1 MVGGSLHRSCSSAYR
16 RVTGKGGSSKG
27 KAKKRRARQ
36 EEEEHE
42 EEELAQVEPAREEP
56 AQEEEPP
63 QDADYEP
70 KTEEASGGEHE
81 ADDTSG
87 DTIGSVYQRGRTR
100 LSEGPIPVAQRPLIK
115 PEGTR

>member
-27 KAKKRRARQ
+27 NAKKRRARQ
-36 EEEEHE
+36 EEEE
-42 EEELAQVEPAREEP
+42 LAQAEPAPEEP
-56 AQEEEPP
+56 TQEEEPP

-70 KTEEASGGEHE
+70 EAEEASRGKHE

-87 DTIGSVYQRGRTR
+87 DTIGSVYQRGCAR
-100 LSEGPIPVAQRPLIK
+100 LPERPIPVAQRPLIK